1 MLEDPD
7 RENWVTRAITNAQAW
22 LDAPNP
28 DWNKGLD
35 AAEMA
40 ANMLEGGQLVGM
52 RELPTRQVDLLRAG
66 APNPEALRKLMQTF
80 VAELTPYKRNR

>member
-1 MLEDPD
+1 
-7 RENWVTRAITNAQAW
+7 
-22 LDAPNP
+22 
-28 DWNKGLD
+28 
-35 AAEMA
+35 
-40 ANMLEGGQLVGM
+40 MLEGGQLVGM